1 MYIFSVTAK
10 AKKAIEGFAE
20 GDSAP
25 FIVYIDFKDLF
36 GAEQLCKL
44 FVMKEGFYDVIIE
57 KRKLLSEAK
66 IVKLKSKDKSIKEA
80 RDSGYAIQLFEAH

>member
-10 AKKAIEGFAE
+10 AKKSIEGFAE

-44 FVMKEGFYDVIIE
+44 FVMKEGFYDVVIE

-66 IVKLKSKDKSIKEA
+66 IVKLKAKDKSIREA